1 VRGPGGARAWRPV
14 RASRLQAR
22 IALTSLALA
31 GRQATPMSW
40 AVKNANWG
48 VSSRFVT
55 SKSRLQVRGVET
67 ATVLGHGASQQA
79 AAVSCWVDGSPSWKP
94 RMRRCGRARPAR
106 RRRGATMA
114 DQRAEERRGEERRG
128 RRQAHPQLFDGDSP
142 MRFQRDRR
150 FKTCPRVTS
159 GPDAGPGRVP
169 ARRRPSQPVAGPRAV
184 RPPRCSRTAGTTTT
198 A

>member
-79 AAVSCWVDGSPSWKP
+79 AAVVVLG
-94 RMRRCGRARPAR
+94 RRVAELEAEN
-106 RRRGATMA
+106 AA
-114 DQRAEERRGEERRG
+114 LRAERDRLDADVVRLWQTNVQRRGEERRG